1 MKSTIM
7 HPILLSTLPLT
18 MMLPFLFS
26 LTYIFNDSCICSV
39 LYNHLSLL
47 LLTLDFFFRCN
58 TWLNYRQSYLHF
70 EDIGSFF
77 ELLTEDVMCVVIRP
91 LPVCDFSLWTVSL
104 CFVQPVGVM
113 GVRGVRYVLVV
124 QFVCLF
130 FSPSFAAVHCVSKL
144 QYLWQIDFFIVVFS
158 CPKGNQRSFFFSLSL
173 SLKSFIMQNLYR
185 DFSGLFLFHFT
196 EKHQLKCPSLFESE
210 SMVAMWYETQH
221 DMLGWIN
228 KRVR

>member
-1 MKSTIM
+1 M
-7 HPILLSTLPLT
+7 HLLCFVQSS
-18 MMLPFLFS
+18 FS
-26 LTYIFNDSCICSV
+26 SSADFG
-39 LYNHLSLL
+39 
-47 LLTLDFFFRCN
+47 FFFCCN

-104 CFVQPVGVM
+104 CFVQPVWYLWVWEVWDM
-113 GVRGVRYVLVV
+113 CWWCSL
-124 QFVCLF
+124 FVCFSVLLSLQCIVYLNYSIYDKLIFSLLYFHAPKEIKDLF
-130 FSPSFAAVHCVSKL
+130 FL
-144 QYLWQIDFFIVVFS
+144 
-158 CPKGNQRSFFFSLSL
+158 SLSL

>member
-47 LLTLDFFFRCN
+47 LLTLDFFFCCN

-104 CFVQPVGVM
+104 CFVQPVWYLWVWEVWDM
-113 GVRGVRYVLVV
+113 CWWCSL
-124 QFVCLF
+124 FVC
-130 FSPSFAAVHCVSKL
+130 FSVLLSLQCIVYLNYSIYDKL
-144 QYLWQIDFFIVVFS
+144 IFS
-158 CPKGNQRSFFFSLSL
+158 LLYFHAPKEIKDLFFSLSL
-173 SLKSFIMQNLYR
+173 SL
-185 DFSGLFLFHFT
+185 
-196 EKHQLKCPSLFESE
+196 
-210 SMVAMWYETQH
+210 
-221 DMLGWIN
+221 
-228 KRVR
+228 